1 MIPQSHLI
9 SEDIVFDRALAALT
23 GLAIGDALGMPSQTL
38 PPQDIKTHYGTIT
51 GFVAPFPDH
60 PVSHGLTAGQVTDD
74 TEQALI
80 LAARLIEGGGDID
93 ERQLAKDFLAWEEN
107 VKARGLRDLLG
118 PSTKLALD
126 AILAG
131 QPLSETGKAGTT
143 NGAAMRITPIG
154 IATPIDHLEAFVD
167 KVEMACRMT
176 HNTGEA
182 IASAAAVAAVISCGL
197 NGQDF
202 ASATKLALLA
212 ADIGQKRGY
221 QVGETDMA
229 QRIKIA
235 LSLAEGKPTITDIA
249 KSIGNSVASHESV
262 AAAFA
267 IVRLADGDPWQAALM
282 AANIGDD
289 TDTIG
294 AIAGAMAGACS
305 GISAIPKDAIATI
318 NKANNLAL
326 ETVAC
331 HLLVLRHRNLM
342 TQSDDQGKQEN

>member
-1 MIPQSHLI
+1 MENKYKI
-9 SEDIVFDRALAALT
+9 SKEDILYERALGALT

-38 PPQDIKTHYGTIT
+38 TPQNIQKHYGKISS
-51 GFVAPFPDH
+51 FIAPFSDH
-60 PVSHGLTAGQVTDD
+60 PVSHGLIAGQVTDD

-80 LAARLIEGGGDID
+80 LAARLIEGGGYID
-93 ERQLAKDFLAWEEN
+93 EKKLAEDLMAWEAD
-107 VKARGLRDLLG
+107 VKARGMRDLLG
-118 PSTKLALD
+118 PSTKLALE
-126 AILAG
+126 AILTG
-131 QPLSETGKAGTT
+131 QPLSETGKTGTT

-154 IATPIDHLEAFVD
+154 IATPIDPLDQFVD

-182 IASAAAVAAVISCGL
+182 IASAAAVAAVISCGI

-202 ASATKLALLA
+202 ASATKMALLA
-212 ADIGQKRGY
+212 AGIGQKRGY
-221 QVGETDMA
+221 SVGEPNMA
-229 QRIKIA
+229 KLINA
-235 LSLAEGKPTITDIA
+235 SLSLAEGKPSITDIA
-249 KSIGNSVASHESV
+249 NRIGTSVASHESV

-267 IVRLADGDPWQAALM
+267 IVRLADSDPWQAALM

-305 GISAIPKDAIATI
+305 GITAIPKDAIATI

-331 HLLVLRHRNLM
+331 HLLLLRHRNPMAKESRKADL
-342 TQSDDQGKQEN
+342 